1 MNIGKVSQLTGLNS
15 KTIRYYEEIKL
26 VTPYRKDNGYRDY
39 DESHLDILNFLKVA
53 RSLSFSIE
61 NCRALLA
68 LYQDKNRASQNVK
81 QLVAKQITELD
92 EIITNSQ
99 KMKATLQH
107 LSNNCHGDNRPDCA
121 ILDGFMGKT
130 NTKS

>member
-1 MNIGKVSQLTGLNS
+1 MNIGIVSQLTGLNS

-130 NTKS
+130 NIKS